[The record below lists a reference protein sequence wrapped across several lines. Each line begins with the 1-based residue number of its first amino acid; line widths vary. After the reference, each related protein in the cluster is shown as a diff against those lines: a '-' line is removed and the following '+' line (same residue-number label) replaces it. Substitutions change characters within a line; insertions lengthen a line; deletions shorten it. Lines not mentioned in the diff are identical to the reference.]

1 MFLFFISLTSLSDM
15 RLYEFIFC
23 SVFYVRL
30 RRIREILL
38 RTITIIFTKCSKL
51 EEFLGS
57 RYYRSKNS
65 SSIIYDS
72 LSGYLICII
81 YQKKSGYT
89 KNECWN
95 LEPVCHLC
103 AFFSTDCADLEYI

>member
-38 RTITIIFTKCSKL
+38 RTITILFTKCSKL
-51 EEFLGS
+51 EEFKAQDITDQKAVQV
-57 RYYRSKNS
+57 YDNS
-65 SSIIYDS
+65 
-72 LSGYLICII
+72 I
-81 YQKKSGYT
+81 YQKKWIYKKSM
-89 KNECWN
+89 
-95 LEPVCHLC
+95 L
-103 AFFSTDCADLEYI
+103 